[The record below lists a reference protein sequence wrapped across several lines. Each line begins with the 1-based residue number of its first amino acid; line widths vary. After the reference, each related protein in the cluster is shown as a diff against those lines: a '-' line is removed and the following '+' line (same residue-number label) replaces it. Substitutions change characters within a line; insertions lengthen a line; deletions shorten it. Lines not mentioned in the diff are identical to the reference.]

1 MEMSYDELERFLDGH
16 GRKDVQMALQEL
28 QIKQLKQQVE
38 QVAKERDMWQAR
50 ALQYAV
56 VDEDKHGFYS
66 RFIVISKQKLKGL
79 VTRICDADK
88 LGFLCIILQKCLHDG
103 ASNDECRAIM
113 DAIQLPTPQP
123 QSISVKTEGDTHIT
137 MQQAEVKGA
146 MYEISGNNNVNLSN
160 GDGGKT
166 E

>member
-1 MEMSYDELERFLDGH
+1 MEMTYDELERFVDGR
-16 GRKDVQMALQEL
+16 GRKEVQRALLEL
-28 QIKQLKQQVE
+28 QIQQLKQQME
-38 QVAKERDMWQAR
+38 QVTKERDMWQAR

-79 VTRICDADK
+79 VAKICDANK
-88 LGFLCIILQKCLHDG
+88 LGLLCFVLQKCLPDG

-123 QSISVKTEGDTHIT
+123 QSISMKTEGDTHIT

-146 MYEISGNNNVNLSN
+146 MYEISGNNNVNLGN
-160 GDGGKT
+160 DDGGKT